1 MRLSQI
7 ISHIIAATAIVGAA
21 AACSREKEP
30 PVAAGPSVA
39 DSADQVFVTMHS
51 ALTTK
56 GVQRGDLLADT
67 AYVLSEGT
75 RFDLRHA
82 HANFTTETG
91 APQGTMDA
99 QRGVYSTR
107 TQIVE
112 GWGDVVVR
120 LVDGRQLRSPH
131 VVYNQVSHQISSDTT
146 YTITRGSDTQ
156 HGIGFTSNESFTRF
170 QCLKACGGS
179 TSVLLPQK

>member
-1 MRLSQI
+1 MRLVIFLS
-7 ISHIIAATAIVGAA
+7 SAAAIGAL
-21 AACSREKEP
+21 AACSQQKEP
-30 PVAAGPSVA
+30 PVAAGPSIA
-39 DSADQVFVTMHS
+39 DSADQVFITMHS

-56 GVQRGDLLADT
+56 GVQRGDLTADT

-107 TQIVE
+107 TQILE
-112 GWGDVVVR
+112 GWGNVVVK

-131 VVYNQVSHQISSDTT
+131 VLYNQISHQISSDTS
-146 YTITRGSDTQ
+146 YEIQRGSDTQ

-170 QCLKACGGS
+170 ECKKACGGS